1 MHLSASIHD
10 NIGVNVYLDKDK
22 CVYAE
27 TNPYISYTYLFVC
40 EWMRMDDLKMKSFSS
55 GLR

>member
-1 MHLSASIHD
+1 MICTCEQIFFANNMHLSASIHD

-40 EWMRMDDLKMKSFSS
+40 E
-55 GLR
+55 